1 MADTKKIID
10 ALNRARTLELAAIV
24 QYMKHHY
31 EVEGLESPAVADL
44 AKESALDEMKHAEAL
59 GERIAYL
66 GGEPTKEIGA
76 IATGGDLKKMI
87 QDDLAAE
94 NGAIAEYREIIK
106 LCEAEG
112 DVTSR
117 RMMEQILHDE
127 EGHADNWES
136 LLGVKK

>member
-31 EVEGLESPAVADL
+31 EVEGLESPAVADI
-44 AKESALDEMKHAEAL
+44 AKETGIDEMKHAEAL

-66 GGEPTKEIGA
+66 GGEPTKEIGS

-94 NGAIAEYREIIK
+94 NTAIAEYREIIR
-106 LCEAEG
+106 LCQEEG
-112 DVTSR
+112 DFTSR

>member
-31 EVEGLESPAVADL
+31 EVEGLESPAVADI
-44 AKESALDEMKHAEAL
+44 AKETAIDEMKHAEAL

-66 GGEPTKEIGA
+66 GGEPTKEIGS

-94 NGAIAEYREIIK
+94 NTAIAEYREIIR
-106 LCEAEG
+106 LCQEEG
-112 DVTSR
+112 DFTSR